1 MTVMLRTGLILSL
14 SRLSRSG
21 NSFIFCASYGAD
33 SRNRQR
39 QSGASASAS
48 VAPGPPLN
56 GTGRSPHP
64 WHETSWYLIC
74 NGNTCHYRH
83 IPQASSG
90 SSQYIELCS
99 KVILPALSILF
110 SLLLPQSPLCK
121 PFVGLLHLRPPTMI
135 SGPGSTE
142 MGKLRLVRQSSFIGI
157 CLFHCPPSPSWMKPK
172 ISDSLTD

>member
-1 MTVMLRTGLILSL
+1 MLTTALIVGTASPRSYRLIAFLLSPHNSDKTQRFNRFLSL

-39 QSGASASAS
+39 QSVVSMSAS

-56 GTGRSPHP
+56 GIGRSPHP

-83 IPQASSG
+83 IPRASSG

-99 KVILPALSILF
+99 RTI
-110 SLLLPQSPLCK
+110 
-121 PFVGLLHLRPPTMI
+121 
-135 SGPGSTE
+135 
-142 MGKLRLVRQSSFIGI
+142 
-157 CLFHCPPSPSWMKPK
+157 PPSAGRGVAS
-172 ISDSLTD
+172 SG